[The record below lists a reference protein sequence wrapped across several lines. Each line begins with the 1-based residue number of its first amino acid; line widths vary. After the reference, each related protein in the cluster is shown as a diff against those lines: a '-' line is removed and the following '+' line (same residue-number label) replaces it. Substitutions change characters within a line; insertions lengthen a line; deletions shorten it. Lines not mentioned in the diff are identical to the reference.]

1 MRAPAPPHTSPRGSL
16 ISLGNDKSS
25 RASAPGS
32 HPGPSAPGV
41 LRPLGAARVH
51 ADPQAGPHAQ
61 SGAPSAFTPPP
72 EGAVCAVARSGLRGK
87 SGGRVPAERTEMRGT
102 RETIR
107 SPARPFRADTSS
119 PPPHARGWGLRM
131 NQAIRGGWYD
141 ILPLRTLLR
150 SRGPPVLRARSVP
163 LLSSWVR
170 ASYPGDRPSG
180 SRALPFDPG
189 EKPAACTGTRKVKD
203 GGAITSQ
210 SLFTPGR
217 SPEPFHHQSL
227 HPKVLPLDNRLVYAE
242 GRWATGL
249 RGRGSQVW
257 ALQPQA
263 WTILEPCQA
272 ISGSPVQ
279 PA

>member
-1 MRAPAPPHTSPRGSL
+1 MEATWLGSLSPPPAPHRSREHPRLMRAPAPPHTSPRGSL

-41 LRPLGAARVH
+41 LRPLGACAR
-51 ADPQAGPHAQ
+51 PRGPTSRPAGPVRGSLGLHPTPR
-61 SGAPSAFTPPP
+61 GGCLRRGPLGSA
-72 EGAVCAVARSGLRGK
+72 GLRGK
-87 SGGRVPAERTEMRGT
+87 SGGRVPAERTEMCGT
-102 RETIR
+102 RETIP

-119 PPPHARGWGLRM
+119 PPPHARDWGLRM
-131 NQAIRGGWYD
+131 NQAIRGGWRD

-189 EKPAACTGTRKVKD
+189 EKPAAF
-203 GGAITSQ
+203 AQ
-210 SLFTPGR
+210 APGR
-217 SPEPFHHQSL
+217 
-227 HPKVLPLDNRLVYAE
+227 
-242 GRWATGL
+242 
-249 RGRGSQVW
+249 
-257 ALQPQA
+257 
-263 WTILEPCQA
+263 
-272 ISGSPVQ
+272 
-279 PA
+279 